1 MAIVSMKALLE
12 SGVHFGHRTQKWN
25 PAMKSYIFTER
36 NSIHIID
43 LQQTVKALEEA
54 YNLVRDTVAE
64 GGTVLFVG
72 TKRQAQETIQDEAI
86 RVGMPYVTTRWL
98 GGMLTNWTTIRQR
111 VSELEELERMRDR
124 GDFGRITKKE
134 ALNMSRRIDRLEY
147 LLGGIRYMT
156 QQPDLLFVV
165 DVRREDTA
173 IHEANLL
180 NIPIVAMVDTNCD
193 PRKVDYVIPS
203 NDDAIRAIKLLVNK
217 IAEAVVEGQELRK
230 DVEEEFTPVTEVV
243 MAGID
248 ETELTDEDLL
258 GAATLAKIS
267 ASRVVAVEEA
277 EDAETL
283 VEGAALDA
291 AVLDEVALEEAELEA
306 AGEVVVE
313 EIAFEEAE
321 LEAVGDAVVEEI
333 ADEEAELVA
342 AGEAVLEEIAEE
354 EAELEVVGEALV
366 EEIALEEAE
375 LEAAGEA
382 VLEEIAEEEAE
393 LETVGEAVLEEIAL
407 EEVELEA
414 VGEAVVEEIALEEAE
429 LEAVG
434 EAVVEEIAVEEA
446 ELEAVGEVVV
456 EEIAVEEAELEAVG
470 EAVLEE
476 VAAAEEIED
485 ATLQGDEIIEHEEE
499 N

>member
-54 YNLVRDTVAE
+54 YNLVRDSVAE
-64 GGTVLFVG
+64 GGIVLFVG

-98 GGMLTNWTTIRQR
+98 GGMLTNWSTIRQR

-124 GDFGRITKKE
+124 GDFDRVTKKE
-134 ALNMSRRIDRLEY
+134 ALNLSRRIDRLEY

-156 QQPDLLFVV
+156 QLPDLLFVV
-165 DVRREDTA
+165 DVRREETA

-230 DVEEEFTPVTEVV
+230 DDEEEVTPVTEVV

-267 ASRVVAVEEA
+267 ASRVVTVVEE
-277 EDAETL
+277 
-283 VEGAALDA
+283 
-291 AVLDEVALEEAELEA
+291 VADEEAELEA
-306 AGEVVVE
+306 AGE
-313 EIAFEEAE
+313 
-321 LEAVGDAVVEEI
+321 AVVEEI
-333 ADEEAELVA
+333 ADEEAELEAV
-342 AGEAVLEEIAEE
+342 GEAV
-354 EAELEVVGEALV
+354 V
-366 EEIALEEAE
+366 EEIADEEVALETETGVDVEEVADEEAE

-382 VLEEIAEEEAE
+382 VLEEIAVEEAE
-393 LETVGEAVLEEIAL
+393 LEAAGEAILEEIADEEAEVEAAGEAVLEEIVV

-414 VGEAVVEEIALEEAE
+414 QEEALVEEVADEEDTPETVLDEIE
-429 LEAVG
+429 LEA
-434 EAVVEEIAVEEA
+434 EA
-446 ELEAVGEVVV
+446 EEDED
-456 EEIAVEEAELEAVG
+456 E
-470 EAVLEE
+470 
-476 VAAAEEIED
+476 AAAEESED
-485 ATLQGDEIIEHEEE
+485 ATLQGDENIEHEEE